1 MCFSKS
7 PKDKCYILNR
17 SQRNHY
23 SSINL
28 YTNRLSAVQ
37 FNIDDTQGH
46 DLKLLSPHATL
57 APYLLHLQNIVSP
70 QPSSVCSVGIRGE
83 PDNNN

>member
-1 MCFSKS
+1 MENENYEYFTYLFEV
-7 PKDKCYILNR
+7 KDFI
-17 SQRNHY
+17 
-23 SSINL
+23 
-28 YTNRLSAVQ
+28 SAVQ